1 MSEMQQLTVAQL
13 REFLGQRGLP
23 TSGLKQDLVDRAMAV
38 LKGPPDADVLHTQNQ
53 VSDVDTMRAPQT
65 SDAGTGHMT
74 APSSNERPDSTPA
87 DVTAPSVHTQHQ
99 GSKSPYQQARE
110 DAMRDMFSHACKDD
124 DVEDQ
129 HQATLQLRAQ
139 MVKEKFHL
147 QRERE
152 KLLEDEYQL
161 QQDLEDQEWKEKQE
175 LIARERELRLS
186 RERDARDR
194 RLKLAKRRRD
204 LQEQEEL
211 LLLQTSGEDE
221 VTTAAQPADVI
232 RTQHN
237 TKVLSQSLQSDA
249 SLTVRKEVDEFSTR
263 KVHVPNKPVVSFKAD
278 DSARP
283 KEDRTPGGD
292 HVTRVQQHRRQQSDE
307 YNIMTSRQPRD
318 DVISTRTH
326 TPVRKSTVQHDYEL
340 DYDLDSGDE
349 FAVHEN
355 VRYTRGSARERDKPH
370 VRPVN
375 NNGSP
380 DRRQDRH
387 ATSTPREVSS
397 APVHAS
403 TVSQDESFRQL
414 VDMMNLP
421 KVSLMTFDDDPMHY
435 YVFMNAF

>member
-23 TSGLKQDLVDRAMAV
+23 TSGLKQDLVDRAMAA
-38 LKGPPDADVLHTQNQ
+38 LKGSPDADVLHTQNQ

-65 SDAGTGHMT
+65 SDAGTGPMT
-74 APSSNERPDSTPA
+74 APSSTGRPDSTPA
-87 DVTAPSVHTQHQ
+87 DVTASSVHHTQHQ

-129 HQATLQLRAQ
+129 HQATLQLRAE

-152 KLLEDEYQL
+152 KLLEEERIL
-161 QQDLEDQEWKEKQE
+161 QQELEDREWREQEEMR
-175 LIARERELRLS
+175 ARERELRVS
-186 RERDARDR
+186 RERDEQAR
-194 RLKLAKRRRD
+194 RLEIERKRRN

-211 LLLQTSGEDE
+211 LLLHLSGEDE
-221 VTTAAQPADVI
+221 VTTAVQPADVI

-237 TKVLSQSLQSDA
+237 TKVLSKSHQSDA
-249 SLTVRKEVDEFSTR
+249 SLTVRKEVEEFNAR
-263 KVHVPNKPVVSFKAD
+263 NVHVPTKPVVSFKAAD
-278 DSARP
+278 DVRP
-283 KEDRTPGGD
+283 KEDITPGGD
-292 HVTRVQQHRRQQSDE
+292 HVARVQQHHRQPSEE
-307 YNIMTSRQPRD
+307 YNLVTPRQPRS
-318 DVISTRTH
+318 DVIPARTH
-326 TPVRKSTVQHDYEL
+326 IPVRKSTVQHDYEP
-340 DYDLDSGDE
+340 DYDLDSDDE

-355 VRYTRGSARERDKPH
+355 VRYTRGRARERDKLH
-370 VRPVN
+370 VRPAN
-375 NNGSP
+375 SDGSP
-380 DRRQDRH
+380 ARRQDRH

-397 APVHAS
+397 APVHTS

-421 KVSLMTFDDDPMHY
+421 KVSLMTFDGDPH
-435 YVFMNAF
+435 